1 MHLNYAPGSSMV
13 SLSNEWKMGIGFA
26 FCLKAGRDA
35 ALPSGKTEEF
45 TLTTSG
51 G

>member
-1 MHLNYAPGSSMV
+1 MRLNYAPVSSMV
-13 SLSNEWKMGIGFA
+13 SQSNEWKMGLGFA
-26 FCLKAGRDA
+26 FCLKAGLHH
-35 ALPSGKTEEF
+35 ALPSGKTEDF